1 MSVTLRTIPTTRSR
15 FRPRTS
21 VVVILAIALL
31 CVLGF
36 GYLWKGAGGTLPG
49 GDRAYQVSFESAD
62 LKNLQEAGEVRVAG
76 VIVGRVASTEV
87 EGSTAR
93 VVLDLD
99 DEVAPLHEGATVRVG
114 VKSVIGQSF
123 VDVKDGTGE
132 EIPDGTTLSPES
144 VQAATDIDEVVRTFT
159 PQTRKQ
165 LAAALTD
172 LGTTTDGTQQSI
184 TQVME
189 GLGQIG
195 GTGYTAVDALAAQND
210 DLQSLVQET
219 NAILAAADTN
229 RGAIVS
235 VIDNTQRITQATA
248 GQQEALAAT
257 MQRLPGLM
265 SSARV
270 ATGSLGELSG
280 DLSPVVRSLD
290 QAAPDLNAAL
300 VNLPSVTASL
310 EALLPYMNGALKI
323 APETVN
329 QLPALSRNLIA
340 ITPYLDL
347 LLRNINPMLTYIE
360 PYANDIGSFF
370 GNFGGAFDIP
380 LENGVAPARLA
391 TIFNEYSVRGNPL
404 NLQTINPLH
413 WNNPYPA
420 PGQADEPAPF
430 RGKAPRVEEDK

>member
-1 MSVTLRTIPTTRSR
+1 MNVTLRTVPTIGSR

-21 VVVILAIALL
+21 VVVVLVIALL

-36 GYLWKGAGGTLPG
+36 GYLWKGAGGTFPS
-49 GDRAYQVSFESAD
+49 GDDAYQVSFESQD

-76 VIVGRVASTEV
+76 VVVGTVASTKV
-87 EGSTAR
+87 EGRTAQ

-99 DEVAPLHEGATVRVG
+99 DEVAPLHQGATVRVG

-123 VDVKDGTGE
+123 VDVKDGSGE
-132 EIPDGTTLSPES
+132 EIPDGTALSASS
-144 VQAATDIDEVVRTFT
+144 VKAATDIDEVVRTFT

-165 LAAALTD
+165 LSASLVD
-172 LGTTTDGTQQSI
+172 LGATTDGSQQSL

-189 GLGQIG
+189 GLGDIG

-235 VIDNTQRITQATA
+235 VIDNTQQITQATA

-257 MQRLPGLM
+257 LQRLPALM
-265 SSARV
+265 TSARG
-270 ATGSLGELSG
+270 ATRSLGGLST

-310 EALLPYMNGALKI
+310 EALLPYMDGSLKV
-323 APETVN
+323 APQTVD
-329 QLPALSRNLIA
+329 QLPALSRNLTT
-340 ITPYLDL
+340 ITPQLDL
-347 LLRNINPMLTYIE
+347 LLRNVNPMLTYIE

-404 NLQTINPLH
+404 DLKTINPLH

-420 PGQADEPAPF
+420 PGQAGDPSPF
-430 RGKAPRVEEDK
+430 KGKAPRVEVDK